1 MRRYQFLK
9 QDQVHEALSRLRDSF
24 LAAKDAVE
32 VDEIINSILTRDEKI
47 KIGRRIVIAEYI
59 FSATPILEIC
69 NQLKVGKNT
78 VMHVVNRLEKYQNG
92 FLLIKRRSKKVE
104 DEYLKKKYKKIGG
117 SKQIIKTKVYSG
129 IKRRDIK
136 R

>member
-9 QDQVHEALSRLRDSF
+9 QDQVHEALNRLRDSF
-24 LAAKDAVE
+24 LAAKDAAE

-47 KIGRRIVIAEYI
+47 KIGRRILIAEYI
-59 FSATPILEIC
+59 LSEIPILEIS

-78 VMHVVNRLEKYQNG
+78 VMHVVNRLEKYKKG
-92 FLLIKRRSKKVE
+92 FLLVKRRSKKVE
-104 DEYLKKKYKKIGG
+104 EEYLRKKYRGIGG

-129 IKRRDIK
+129 IKRKDIK

>member
-9 QDQVHEALSRLRDSF
+9 QDQVNEALNRLRDSF
-24 LAAKDAVE
+24 LAAKDATE
-32 VDEIINSILTRDEKI
+32 VDQIINSILTRDEKI

-59 FSATPILEIC
+59 LSGIPILEIC

-78 VMHVVNRLEKYQNG
+78 VMHVANRLEKYENG

-104 DEYLKKKYKKIGG
+104 EEYLKKKY
-117 SKQIIKTKVYSG
+117 
-129 IKRRDIK
+129 RRHFPMPL
-136 R
+136 